1 MPNSS
6 AFSWNID
13 ISSYGTRPGTGRT
26 LGSTSVPGISFHL
39 FLPQMRL
46 SLDAIVE
53 RARAAEAA
61 GFEGIALM
69 DHLVPPMADQHPMYE
84 AMTTAT
90 WIAAHTERLTI
101 GHLVLC
107 DAMREAPVL
116 AKQAVTLDHASGG
129 RFELGLG
136 WGSVPQ
142 ELVDFG
148 VTTDGPK
155 ARAVRM
161 AETLTT
167 LRECWAG
174 RQQPTPLTRIPIV
187 IGGSGP
193 RTLAMVAEHADW
205 WNVQINLL
213 DHLEERR
220 AAAGNARVSVQ
231 LMVALV
237 PSEAERAAVTELAH
251 RRFGRMGGGMA
262 IGTAPELIEQL
273 GAWGERGVERVYT
286 WFADFAPPRTLEAFG
301 ADVIP
306 ALR

>member
-1 MPNSS
+1 M
-6 AFSWNID
+6 
-13 ISSYGTRPGTGRT
+13 
-26 LGSTSVPGISFHL
+26 PGIAFHL

-69 DHLVPPMADQHPMYE
+69 DHLVPPMADDQPMYE

-90 WIAAHTERLTI
+90 WVAAHTERLRI

-116 AKQAVTLDHASGG
+116 AKQAVTIDHASGG

-148 VTTDGPK
+148 ITDDRPP
-155 ARAVRM
+155 ARAARM
-161 AETLTT
+161 GETLAT
-167 LRECWAG
+167 LREMWGG

-187 IGGSGP
+187 IGGAGP

-205 WNVQINLL
+205 WNVQLNLL
-213 DHLEERR
+213 DQLEEKR

-237 PSEAERAAVTELAH
+237 LNEAERAQVTERAE

-262 IGTAPELIEQL
+262 IGTASELVDQL
-273 GAWGERGVERVYT
+273 GAWGDRGVERVYT
-286 WFADFAPPRTLEAFG
+286 WFADFAPPETLEAFG
-301 ADVIP
+301 AEVIP
-306 ALR
+306 GVSP